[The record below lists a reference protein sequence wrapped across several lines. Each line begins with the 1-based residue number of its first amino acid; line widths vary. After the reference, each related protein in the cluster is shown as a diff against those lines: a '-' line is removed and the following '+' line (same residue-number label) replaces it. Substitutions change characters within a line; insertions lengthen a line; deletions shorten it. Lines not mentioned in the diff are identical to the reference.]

1 MRCDAK
7 TFAQMYETVYVD
19 LYRFALCMMQNQQE
33 AEGAVSEAVVAAYEN
48 IGKLKKPDAFRSWIF
63 TIVSNICKKR
73 LKKEAARRDYFGEE
87 TYVQAAYE
95 DPDVGL
101 AVDVRKAFFLLE
113 EEEQTIVGLS
123 VFGGYNSKEI
133 GDALKMN
140 PNTVRS
146 KRSRALQK
154 MECVLR

>member
-1 MRCDAK
+1 MLFRS
-7 TFAQMYETVYVD
+7 
-19 LYRFALCMMQNQQE
+19 LCMMQNQQE
-33 AEGAVSEAVVAAYEN
+33 AEDAVSEAVVAAYEN

>member
-1 MRCDAK
+1 MTGVQTC
-7 TFAQMYETVYVD
+7 
-19 LYRFALCMMQNQQE
+19 ALPILQNQQE
-33 AEGAVSEAVVAAYEN
+33 AEDAVSEAVVAAYEN

>member
-1 MRCDAK
+1 MEEFMRCYEK
-7 TFAQMYETVYVD
+7 VYPQMYRTAW
-19 LYRFALCMMQNQQE
+19 LYLQNQQE
-33 AEGAVSEAVVAAYEN
+33 AEDAVSEAVVAAYEN
-48 IGKLKKPDAFRSWIF
+48 IGKLRNSEAFKSWIF

-73 LKKEAARRDYFGEE
+73 LKKETVWRSYFGEE
-87 TYVQAAYE
+87 EYMQAAYE
-95 DPDVGL
+95 EPDIGL

-123 VFGGYNSKEI
+123 VFGGYNSNEI
-133 GDALKMN
+133 GTMMKLNA
-140 PNTVRS
+140 NTVRS